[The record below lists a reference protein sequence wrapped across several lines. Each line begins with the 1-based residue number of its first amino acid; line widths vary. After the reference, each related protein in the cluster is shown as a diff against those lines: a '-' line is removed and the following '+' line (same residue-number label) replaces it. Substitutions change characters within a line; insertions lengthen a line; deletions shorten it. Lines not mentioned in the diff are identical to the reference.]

1 MSRTRPELN
10 LHPQSHHP
18 SSLRKQTYDVI
29 VIGGG
34 PTGETTAS
42 TTAAKGLSTLLVE
55 SELVGGECPY
65 WACVPS
71 KALLRPREALLAA
84 AGVGGAREKVGSEAE
99 AKVDLK
105 GVWDRRD
112 NFTKRW
118 DDAANVKMMEGAK
131 VDVVRGFGGIVGERR
146 VGVRAWDQGR
156 GGYVGEEDAVVFEA
170 KMAVVIATGSMP
182 VIPEIEGLV
191 EVGYWTPREAVSA
204 REVPEHLIV
213 LGAGAV
219 GVEMATAYAGFGARV
234 TLVSHSGVLPRVCEE
249 ARRRVEGG
257 LKAVGV
263 DVRSDGAKSVKRE
276 NGKVTLTLASGDS
289 VFGTEILVA
298 VGRKARTVGM
308 GLNKVGTPSEGA
320 WIQVDESSC
329 ALSVKEGWLYAAG
342 DPNGVSLTTHM
353 GRYQAIITANSIVA
367 KSKGVYT
374 NEIVEGGFSRI
385 SRKPTVDAVPQVVF
399 SDPQVAWVGL
409 SASAAKEKKLN
420 VREVSAKMAGP
431 GTFLHTEDYDGWAQ
445 WVVENGTGRIFGAI
459 FVGRDVADLL
469 HASTVAVATGLSW
482 KQMFHAVPSFP
493 TVSEIYHNLVEAC
506 AASESS

>member
-1 MSRTRPELN
+1 MSRTRPDLN
-10 LHPQSHHP
+10 LHPESLHP
-18 SSLRKQTYDVI
+18 SSLTKQIYDVI

-42 TTAAKGLSTLLVE
+42 TTAAAGLSTLLVE

-99 AKVDLK
+99 VKVDLE
-105 GVWDRRD
+105 GAWDRRD
-112 NFTKRW
+112 SFTKRW
-118 DDAANVKMMEGAK
+118 DDGANVKMMEGAK
-131 VDVVRGFGGIVGERR
+131 VDVVRGFGGLVGERK
-146 VGVRAWDQGR
+146 VGVRAWEQGK
-156 GGYVGEEDAVVFEA
+156 GAYVGQEEGIVVEA
-170 KMAVVIATGSMP
+170 KMAVVVATGSMP
-182 VIPEIEGLV
+182 VVPKVEGL
-191 EVGYWTPREAVSA
+191 EVAGYWTPREAVSA

-219 GVEMATAYAGFGARV
+219 GVEMATAYAGFGGKV

-249 ARRRVEGG
+249 ARRRVEAG
-257 LKAVGV
+257 LKSLGV
-263 DVRSDGAKSVKRE
+263 DVKTGGAKHVKRE
-276 NGKVTLTLASGDS
+276 NGKVTLTLANDDLVS
-289 VFGTEILVA
+289 GTEILVA

-308 GLNKVGTPSEGA
+308 DLDKVGAPSEGS
-320 WIQVDESSC
+320 WIPVDESCC

-353 GRYQAIITANSIVA
+353 GRYQAIITANSIIA
-367 KSKGVYT
+367 KSKGTYDEDIT
-374 NEIVEGGFSRI
+374 KGRFSRI
-385 SRKPTVDAVPQVVF
+385 SRKPTVDVVPQVVF

-409 SASAAKEKKLN
+409 SASAAQEKKLDIRT
-420 VREVSAKMAGP
+420 VEAKMAGP

-445 WVVENGTGRIFGAI
+445 WVVEKGTGRIVGAV

-469 HASTVAVATGLSW
+469 HASTVAVTAGLSW
-482 KQMFHAVPSFP
+482 KSMFHAVPSFP
-493 TVSEIYHNLVEAC
+493 TVSETYHNLVEAC
-506 AASESS
+506 AAAESS